1 MKILMSN
8 VNLNSS
14 TGPNHFAKK
23 LKKYVAKNGYVCDTG
38 VKNADAELCFI
49 ERHTGYKHIPLIQRL
64 DGIYFDSTRKYQSLN
79 AGIINTY
86 QNADAVIFQSEFS
99 QQMAYKYFGE
109 HKRSKIIHNGAD
121 LKVINEIPAIE
132 DKLLDTNYE
141 MVYGQGNITNLVDL
155 AKGDFDFAIFE
166 NIEMSDIA
174 AGILL
179 CKETGFIISSF
190 NNRDCLLI
198 AGIPSSRQEIINHER
213 VIYLG
218 HVDRSVLLS
227 IYKRSKYFIHL
238 ARYDACP
245 NVVVEARASGCE
257 IICTSMGGTKEVA
270 GPNAK
275 IILEDDWDMNPLDVN
290 SPPDL
295 DFSRTTKNTIN
306 SNIDMDYV
314 AAEYLKFILST
325 RKE

>member
-132 DKLLDTNYE
+132 DKLLD
-141 MVYGQGNITNLVDL
+141 
-155 AKGDFDFAIFE
+155 KFE
-166 NIEMSDIA
+166 NVWCSA
-174 AGILL
+174 SSWRGWKRL
-179 CKETGFIISSF
+179 KENIRYFLEFSNSK
-190 NNRDCLLI
+190 DCLLI

-218 HVDRSVLLS
+218 HVDPSVLLS

-270 GPNAK
+270 GAGAK